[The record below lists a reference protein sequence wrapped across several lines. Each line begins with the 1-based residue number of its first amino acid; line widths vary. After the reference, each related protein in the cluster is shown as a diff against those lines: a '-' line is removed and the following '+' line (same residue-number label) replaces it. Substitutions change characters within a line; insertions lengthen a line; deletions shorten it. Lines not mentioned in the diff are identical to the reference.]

1 MHILTCSVVLCSHVS
16 SYFLPQLMC
25 TFELLASVSASCR
38 CGRSEC
44 SRANAVLRVAGCGLQ
59 VVGCRVVVCR
69 DAAAGTCRRAACRY
83 YHIPVQLP
91 PALRPP

>member
-1 MHILTCSVVLCSHVS
+1 MDVGDDHLATVKNVEMILGWCYNIC
-16 SYFLPQLMC
+16 
-25 TFELLASVSASCR
+25 
-38 CGRSEC
+38 
-44 SRANAVLRVAGCGLQ
+44 LRVAGCGLQ

>member
-1 MHILTCSVVLCSHVS
+1 MYVLRGMRVCCDIRMSLSGV
-16 SYFLPQLMC
+16 
-25 TFELLASVSASCR
+25 R
-38 CGRSEC
+38 
-44 SRANAVLRVAGCGLQ
+44 RVAGCGLQ

>member
-1 MHILTCSVVLCSHVS
+1 MIGYL
-16 SYFLPQLMC
+16 YFTKQANYKYLIKRP
-25 TFELLASVSASCR
+25 SAPTIY
-38 CGRSEC
+38 
-44 SRANAVLRVAGCGLQ
+44 AVLSLEAKNVFWNGLFEYCVGDVAGCGLQ

>member
-1 MHILTCSVVLCSHVS
+1 MVIMLQFVLPLTCHVQNCHLLDT
-16 SYFLPQLMC
+16 LPVCQDFNRQGC
-25 TFELLASVSASCR
+25 TRPTCR
-38 CGRSEC
+38 FVHIRE
-44 SRANAVLRVAGCGLQ
+44 GCGLQ